1 MEPSTVE
8 STTIDILN
16 LSLTFVNLCVF
27 IYFTKLVYDY
37 NKSKDKID
45 FLRQVPLVS
54 IEQKDDCNYYIKNV
68 GSGPAINIRILSE
81 PDFENRTWNKNEIG
95 YSLFGDSTEI
105 ELNPFDKSA
114 YLILYSD
121 IHQKNYFSYMKNNI
135 LSFGSLEDSK
145 SNDKIHKIL
154 KFKRPAEEFRRN
166 HIPSV

>member
-1 MEPSTVE
+1 MENY
-8 STTIDILN
+8 IN
-16 LSLTFVNLCVF
+16 LSNLIIAIINLFVF

-37 NKSKDKID
+37 NKKKDKID
-45 FLRQVPLVS
+45 FLRQVPLIS
-54 IEQKDDCNYYIKNV
+54 IEQKDDYNYYIKNV

-81 PDFENRTWNKNEIG
+81 PDFDNKTWNKNEIG

-105 ELNPFDKSA
+105 ELSTFDKSV

-135 LSFGSLEDSK
+135 LSFGSLEESK

-154 KFKRPAEEFRRN
+154 KFKRPAEQLRN
-166 HIPSV
+166 INAPSV